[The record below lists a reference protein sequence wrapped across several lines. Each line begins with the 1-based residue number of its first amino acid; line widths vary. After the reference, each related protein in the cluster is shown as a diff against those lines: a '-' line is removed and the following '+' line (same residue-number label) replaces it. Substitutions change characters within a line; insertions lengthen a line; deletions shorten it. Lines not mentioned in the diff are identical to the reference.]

1 MMNPPATYTELFTA
15 SFMAGVP
22 YYDVHAQ
29 QLTEQYESL
38 EAHAVHHWLLD
49 LLPNRAKAMALDVG
63 AGSGRDAAWLASRGF
78 KVWAAEPSAG
88 MRQEAQRLHGGA
100 AITWFDDQLPC
111 LENVLAHAAKQGVSF
126 DFILLS
132 AVWMHLAPEL
142 RTTAFENLMSLLTAG
157 GVLAVT
163 LRCGPAP
170 AERQIFDVSKEEIHQ
185 LSEKYGAT
193 VLRCISAPD
202 QSGRPG
208 ISWIQMALQ
217 KKI

>member
-1 MMNPPATYTELFTA
+1 
-15 SFMAGVP
+15 MAGVP

-49 LLPNRAKAMALDVG
+49 LLPTRAKAMALDVG

-78 KVWAAEPSAG
+78 NVWAVEPSAG

-100 AITWFDDQLPC
+100 AIIWFDDQLPS
-111 LENVLAHAAKQGVSF
+111 LENTRSHATKQGVSF

-132 AVWMHLAPEL
+132 AVWMHLAPPL
-142 RTTAFENLMSLLTAG
+142 RATAFENLMSLLAAG
-157 GVLAVT
+157 GILAVT

-170 AERQIFDVSKEEIHQ
+170 AEREMYEVSEQEIRE
-185 LSEKYGAT
+185 LSAKYGAT

-202 QSGRPG
+202 QSGRPEV
-208 ISWIQMALQ
+208 SWIQLALQ
-217 KKI
+217 KDL

>member
-1 MMNPPATYTELFTA
+1 
-15 SFMAGVP
+15 MAGVP

-38 EAHAVHHWLLD
+38 EAHAVHQWLLD
-49 LLPNRAKAMALDVG
+49 LLPTRANSMALDVG
-63 AGSGRDAAWLASRGF
+63 AGSGRDAAWLTSRGF
-78 KVWAAEPSAG
+78 KVWAVEPSAG

-100 AITWFDDQLPC
+100 AITWFDDQLPM
-111 LENVLAHAAKQGVSF
+111 LENTRAHATNQGVSF

-132 AVWMHLAPEL
+132 AVWMHLASPL
-142 RTTAFENLMSLLTAG
+142 RATAFENLMSLLAAG

-170 AERQIFDVSKEEIHQ
+170 TEREMYEVSEEEIRQ

-202 QSGRPG
+202 QSGRPE
-208 ISWIQMALQ
+208 ISWIQMALR
-217 KKI
+217 KDL